1 MKARER
7 VRSSFARLYSV
18 NYALRLRVKAH
29 LANTTKIVEN
39 KVFDRCL
46 VLKKNIGLYLI
57 TG

>member
-1 MKARER
+1 VKARER

-29 LANTTKIVEN
+29 LANTTKMVEN

-46 VLKKNIGLYLI
+46 VLKNIGLYLI